1 MMQYEK
7 DILPIIKL
15 HYEEFSTAEKT
26 AADYFLNN
34 KYKEDF
40 SAKEV
45 ANRLFIS
52 EATLSRFA
60 KKCGYTGYRQFVFHY
75 QERFASEGVRVLR
88 DETRHILDT
97 YQELLNHSYTLVDE
111 KQIKRVASLI
121 TKKRRVFLYGKG
133 SSGIAGS
140 EFALRLMRLGI
151 DIDCI
156 TDSHVMN
163 MNSAVINED
172 CVAIGITVSGKTPV
186 VIRALQTAKKK
197 EASTVLI
204 SAVHRT
210 EWDEFCD
217 ELLPIPTKEMLD
229 LGKLISPQFP
239 ILILLD
245 ILYADILQID
255 RLGKEALHEMTL
267 AELNSE
273 MMRLYPDEKR

>member
-1 MMQYEK
+1 MQYEK

-15 HYEEFSTAEKT
+15 HYEEFSTAERT

-34 KYKEDF
+34 KRLEDF

-45 ANRLFIS
+45 ASRLYIS

-75 QERFASEGVRVLR
+75 QERFSAEGVRVLR

-111 KQIKRVASLI
+111 KQIKRVAGLI
-121 TKKRRVFLYGKG
+121 TEKKRVFIFGKG
-133 SSGIAGS
+133 SSGIAGE
-140 EFALRLMRLGI
+140 EFTLRLMRLGI

-163 MNSAVINED
+163 MNSAVINKN
-172 CVAIGITVSGKTPV
+172 CVALGITVSGNTSMV
-186 VIRALQTAKKK
+186 MRALQTAKKK
-197 EASTVLI
+197 EAATVMI

-210 EWDEFCD
+210 EWDDFCD

-245 ILYADILQID
+245 LLYADILQID

-267 AELNSE
+267 AELNSD
-273 MMRLYPDEKR
+273 MTRISQTK

>member
-1 MMQYEK
+1 MQYEK

-15 HYEEFSTAEKT
+15 HYEDFSVAEKT
-26 AADYFLNN
+26 AADYFLEN
-34 KYKEDF
+34 KVKDDF
-40 SAKEV
+40 SIKEV
-45 ANRLFIS
+45 ASRLFIS

-75 QERFASEGVRVLR
+75 QERFSVESERPLR
-88 DETRHILDT
+88 EETRHILNT

-111 KQIKRVASLI
+111 KQIKKVAGLI
-121 TKKRRVFLYGKG
+121 TGKKRVFIYGKG

-172 CVAIGITVSGKTPV
+172 CAVIGITVSGNTAV
-186 VIRALQTAKKK
+186 VLRALQTAKKK
-197 EASTVLI
+197 GADTFLI
-204 SAVHRT
+204 SSIHRT
-210 EWDEFCD
+210 EWDSFCD

-255 RLGKEALHEMTL
+255 RSGKEALHEMTL

-273 MMRLYPDEKR
+273 GNIRLGSY